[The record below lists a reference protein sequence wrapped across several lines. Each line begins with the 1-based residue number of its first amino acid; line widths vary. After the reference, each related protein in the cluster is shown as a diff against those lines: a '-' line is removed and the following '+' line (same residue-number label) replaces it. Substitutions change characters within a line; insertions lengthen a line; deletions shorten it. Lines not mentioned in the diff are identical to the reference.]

1 MTTVQVGMAATRHT
15 ATLGQLFGI
24 MCGCS
29 LGMMTL
35 LFMDME
41 DVEHLKMAKKLNTVY
56 GL

>member
-41 DVEHLKMAKKLNTVY
+41 DVERLEMAKKLNTVY